1 MNFRNER
8 TKVLTKI
15 EKNII
20 DIQLKSFDYF
30 ILLYYKKFRKIISE
44 DGKQINISWVSY
56 KLSIIFVKLIEE

>member
-44 DGKQINISWVSY
+44 DGKQINISYTSWVSY
-56 KLSIIFVKLIEE
+56 LLN

>member
-1 MNFRNER
+1 MNFSNER

-44 DGKQINISWVSY
+44 DGKQININYTS
-56 KLSIIFVKLIEE
+56 

>member
-1 MNFRNER
+1 MNFSNER

-44 DGKQINISWVSY
+44 DGKQINISYTSWVSY
-56 KLSIIFVKLIEE
+56 LLN